1 MSLLKLIN
9 NQDYLVIFD
18 VDDVL
23 SHQHR
28 HKLLQSI
35 LNLINPQEIEFLKS
49 NIFLNTK
56 QVLVES
62 GITDIFEYL
71 KLHKIPTM
79 ALTAIGTGK
88 LGVIKKMHDFRFKQ
102 LGSIN
107 LSFKHLSP
115 LDSEYI
121 MPELT
126 TSILKVTQC

>member
-1 MSLLKLIN
+1 
-9 NQDYLVIFD
+9 
-18 VDDVL
+18 
-23 SHQHR
+23 
-28 HKLLQSI
+28 
-35 LNLINPQEIEFLKS
+35 
-49 NIFLNTK
+49 
-56 QVLVES
+56 
-62 GITDIFEYL
+62 
-71 KLHKIPTM
+71 M

-102 LGSIN
+102 LDSIN